1 MLTFSLGYG
10 PVGRRTYLDGELTM
24 ALRQILGFQGVT
36 HAGSV
41 SGRQRT
47 TGGVRA
53 RGSDEGEIGGCGASS
68 GPPLSR
74 SLGSVRDL
82 RIP

>member
-24 ALRQILGFQGVT
+24 ALRQILGFQDVT

-53 RGSDEGEIGGCGASS
+53 RSGHGAT
-68 GPPLSR
+68 L
-74 SLGSVRDL
+74 VDL
-82 RIP
+82 VHQVDVFPAAP